1 MKKAGAGIIAMIA
14 VFQGS
19 PQAGVADDTA
29 RSAELVEELGL
40 RFLNVEAGLFDVL
53 RVSDIE
59 VESDGEASPAS
70 NAIYLMLNRDQPV
83 NYVQWLYS
91 DDYQVLI
98 EGGPADYYL
107 FYADGSSERITMGR
121 DLEAGQQ
128 MIVAAPGGTAKA
140 IVLHDDAEYL
150 LVGSVLSPAWSPH
163 RARIGGDPA
172 FVDRYAGSSD
182 WATRDRIRALVGPNF
197 GRYVG
202 GQTDTLD
209 FTVQA
214 DGQVIW
220 LGMQLTDAQVEDQLR
235 RFASQQ
241 PGRAATLTVEAG
253 APQATVARLRAL
265 SAALGVAMDPPP

>member
-1 MKKAGAGIIAMIA
+1 MRCPKLKYLFVVVLWCLPLVSM
-14 VFQGS
+14 
-19 PQAGVADDTA
+19 ADDPE
-29 RSAELVEELGL
+29 RSAELVDRLGL

-59 VESDGEASPAS
+59 VESGGETSPAS

-128 MIVAAPGGTAKA
+128 MLVAAPGGTAKA

-163 RARIGGDPA
+163 RARIGGDEA
-172 FVDRYAGSSD
+172 FVERYEGSSD
-182 WATRDRIRALVGPNF
+182 WATGDRIRALVGPNF
-197 GRYVG
+197 GHYVG
-202 GQTDTLD
+202 GQTDTLE

-220 LGMQLTDAQVEDQLR
+220 LGMQLTDSQVEDQFR

-241 PGRAATLTVEAG
+241 PGKAASVTVVAG
-253 APQATVARLRAL
+253 APQSAVARIRAL
-265 SAALGVAMDPPP
+265 GTTAGVAVEPRQ